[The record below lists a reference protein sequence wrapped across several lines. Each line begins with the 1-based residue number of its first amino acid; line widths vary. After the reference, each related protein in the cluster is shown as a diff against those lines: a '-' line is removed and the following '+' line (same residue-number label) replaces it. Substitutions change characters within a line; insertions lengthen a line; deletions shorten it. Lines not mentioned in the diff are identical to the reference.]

1 MEPLVFRK
9 ITFLKPCGKC
19 LFFFLLVALMG
30 GLLLAWSG
38 LYSVAASRGHW
49 WGVDQFLKFGMRS
62 SVRTHA
68 IGIDQPNLD
77 KVNLIQKGAKYFQ
90 IGCASC
96 HGSPG
101 RPASPVAR
109 TLLPE
114 PPDLGISIPTWKPNE
129 LFWIVK
135 NGLKYTA
142 MPAWPAQERDDEVWA
157 VVAFLLRLPGMKPAE
172 FTELSNSQLD
182 THLIPAAEFLDR
194 EPIGIILSTCS
205 RCHGS
210 NGMGISSG
218 AFPRLDIQTADYL
231 AQQLASYASG
241 MRSSGVM
248 QTAVAG
254 INAESLGPIADYYAK
269 KPIDEPTGEINGLN
283 SSTDQGH
290 MLAHTGKPDEGLP
303 ACFSCHSMNPVKR
316 NPLYPAIA
324 GQYASYTTEQLML
337 FKKGTRGATA
347 ASEIMSVIAR
357 RMSAEQIEA
366 VSNYL
371 EQIETVK
378 TKP

>member
-49 WGVDQFLKFGMRS
+49 WGVDLFLKFGMRS

-68 IGIDQPNLD
+68 IGIEAPNLD

-101 RPASPVAR
+101 RPASPLAR

-114 PPDLGISIPTWKPNE
+114 PPDLGTSIPTWKPNE

-135 NGLKYTA
+135 NGLKYTG

-157 VVAFLLRLPGMKPAE
+157 VVAFLLRLPGMEAAE
-172 FTELSNSQLD
+172 FTELSNSQVD
-182 THLIPAAEFLDR
+182 MHLIPAAEFLGR

-254 INAESLGPIADYYAK
+254 INAESLGQIAEYYAK
-269 KPIDEPTGEINGLN
+269 KPIDEPAGELSGFS

-303 ACFSCHSMNPVKR
+303 ACFSCHSVNPEKR

-324 GQYASYTTEQLML
+324 GQYASYTTEQLIL
-337 FKKGTRGATA
+337 FKRGTRGATA
-347 ASEIMSVIAR
+347 ASEIMTVIAQ
-357 RMSAEQIEA
+357 RMNAEQIEA

-371 EQIETVK
+371 EQIKTMK

>member
-1 MEPLVFRK
+1 
-9 ITFLKPCGKC
+9 
-19 LFFFLLVALMG
+19 
-30 GLLLAWSG
+30 
-38 LYSVAASRGHW
+38 
-49 WGVDQFLKFGMRS
+49 
-62 SVRTHA
+62 
-68 IGIDQPNLD
+68 
-77 KVNLIQKGAKYFQ
+77 
-90 IGCASC
+90 
-96 HGSPG
+96 
-101 RPASPVAR
+101 
-109 TLLPE
+109 
-114 PPDLGISIPTWKPNE
+114 
-129 LFWIVK
+129 
-135 NGLKYTA
+135 
-142 MPAWPAQERDDEVWA
+142 
-157 VVAFLLRLPGMKPAE
+157 
-172 FTELSNSQLD
+172 
-182 THLIPAAEFLDR
+182 
-194 EPIGIILSTCS
+194 
-205 RCHGS
+205 
-210 NGMGISSG
+210 
-218 AFPRLDIQTADYL
+218 
-231 AQQLASYASG
+231 
-241 MRSSGVM
+241 
-248 QTAVAG
+248 VAG